1 MSSVK
6 ATRRSTKEHNLR
18 LILKTFYENEEISRA
33 DAARATGLAKATVSE
48 LVNELIQQGL
58 ISESRYA
65 EALVGKP
72 PLLLEIARNGRHLIC
87 ADLANQ
93 EFQGA
98 IVNLRGDILHTI
110 HIPRK
115 GRVGQ
120 AAIELVYQL
129 VDALLEKTTCKLL
142 GIGIGTP
149 GLIDST
155 NGFVQY
161 AVNME
166 WRDIPLG
173 ELLKTR
179 YGLPVHIA
187 NDSQIAALAESQFG
201 QCQPNSNHVTI
212 KLGRGI
218 GAGIVLN
225 GQLYQGDGYGAGEIG
240 HIRVV
245 ENGLPCQCGN
255 TGCLETVASS
265 RAVVE
270 RAQTLARARPHSIL
284 HTLPPDDINLARVRQ
299 AYEEKDA
306 LAIEIVHEAGC
317 ALGTAIA
324 NLIGILNI
332 QSIILSGD
340 MTVFGD
346 PWLTA
351 IRQNVNQSA
360 LTTLA
365 AKTEIKFSCLTENEV
380 IQGASALLLTREL
393 GIAPEPNLAAHVNGS
408 KL

>member
-1 MSSVK
+1 M
-6 ATRRSTKEHNLR
+6 E
-18 LILKTFYENEEISRA
+18 
-33 DAARATGLAKATVSE
+33 
-48 LVNELIQQGL
+48 QGL
-58 ISESRYA
+58 ISESRYG

-98 IVNLRGDILHTI
+98 VVNLRGDILHAI
-110 HIPRK
+110 HLPRE

-120 AAIELVYQL
+120 DAIELVYQL
-129 VDALLEKTTCKLL
+129 VDALIEKATCQLL

-166 WRDIPLG
+166 WRDVPLG

-179 YGLPVHIA
+179 YGIPVHIA
-187 NDSQIAALAESQFG
+187 NDSQIAALAESHFG

-212 KLGRGI
+212 KIGRGI

-245 ENGLPCQCGN
+245 ENGLPCRCGN
-255 TGCLETVASS
+255 TGCLETVASTQ
-265 RAVVE
+265 AVVE
-270 RAQTLARARPHSIL
+270 RAQALAPTRPLSTL
-284 HTLPPDDINLARVRQ
+284 HTLAPDDINIAHLSQ
-299 AYEEKDA
+299 ACDDKDA
-306 LAIEIVHEAGC
+306 LAIEIVHEAGH

-332 QSIILSGD
+332 QTIILSGD
-340 MTVFGD
+340 MNVFGE

-351 IRQNVNQSA
+351 IRQSVNQSA
-360 LTTLA
+360 LTALA

-393 GIAPEPNLAAHVNGS
+393 GISPEPNLAAHANGS
-408 KL
+408 KP